1 MNELM
6 VVALVVDVQFMCDVV
21 WPRRY
26 APEVSKHFCSKSVT
40 NVAGYSQMHANSSLP
55 SQNLKTSDLEGV

>member
-40 NVAGYSQMHANSSLP
+40 NVVRHLENIIYQLP
-55 SQNLKTSDLEGV
+55 W